1 MPRVGRQ
8 APGEVVYHV
17 LNRGVGGMTLFEG
30 DEDYAAFERVMR
42 RSQDYEPQVRLL
54 AYCLMPNH
62 WHLLLRPR
70 ENGELGRFMQRL
82 TITHARRWQEDR
94 HATGSGHVYQ
104 GRFKSFPVQTDAHF
118 LTVCRYVERNAL
130 RAGLVKRAEDWRWG
144 SLWRWLHRR
153 AGDREEGERPVLSRW
168 PVERPRHWRALVN
181 TALNDV
187 EAEAL
192 RLCMQRGRPYGS
204 ARWARGTA
212 RRLWLES
219 TFRSRGRPRTKSV
232 KHSR

>member
-8 APGEVVYHV
+8 APGGVVYHV
-17 LNRGVGGMTLFEG
+17 LNRGVGGMTLFED

-42 RSQDYEPQVRLL
+42 RSQEHEPQVRLL

-82 TITHARRWQEDR
+82 TITHVRRWQEDR

-118 LTVCRYVERNAL
+118 LTVCRYIERNAL
-130 RAGLVKRAEDWRWG
+130 RAGLVRRAEDWRWG

-153 AGDREEGERPVLSRW
+153 TREREEEEWPVLSKW
-168 PVERPRHWRALVN
+168 PVQRPRHWRALVN
-181 TALNDV
+181 TALND
-187 EAEAL
+187 AEMQAL
-192 RLCMQRGRPYGS
+192 RLCVQRGRPFGS
-204 ARWARGTA
+204 ERWAQATA
-212 RRLWLES
+212 QRLGLQS
-219 TFRSRGRPRTKSV
+219 TFRSRGRPRRGSV
-232 KHSR
+232 KESK